1 MNKRSAEETKKNILE
16 AARIVFAEH
25 GYAQASM
32 RIIARA
38 AGISVGALY
47 LYFTNKEEL
56 YLTFVQEWM
65 KHLNDRTQE
74 ALLNIDDPTEA
85 IKAFIS
91 IAIDFARKNRE
102 IIILQGRELGF
113 LFGIDLKREFFRE
126 RRRLIAGIIRNG
138 MKRGIFRECDADEVA
153 KIIFNTL
160 RGYGVS
166 MVLDEESLFATEAYV
181 NLVLN
186 GLRVTPK

>member
-16 AARIVFAEH
+16 AARTVFVEH

-32 RIIARA
+32 RIIARE

-47 LYFTNKEEL
+47 LYFRNKEEL
-56 YLTFVQEWM
+56 HLTFVQDWM
-65 KHLNDRTQE
+65 KQLNDRTHE
-74 ALLNIDDPTEA
+74 ALLNIDDPIEA

-91 IAIDFARKNRE
+91 ITIDFARKNKE
-102 IIILQGRELGF
+102 IIILQRRELGF
-113 LFGIDLKREFFRE
+113 LFGIDLKREFSRE
-126 RRRLIAGIIRNG
+126 RRRLIADIIR
-138 MKRGIFRECDADEVA
+138 KGIKSGVFRECDADETA

-166 MVLDEESLFATEAYV
+166 MVLNEEALFATEDYV
-181 NLVLN
+181 KLLLN
-186 GLRVTPK
+186 GLRAFP

>member
-16 AARIVFAEH
+16 AARTVFVEH

-32 RIIARA
+32 RIIAQK

-47 LYFTNKEEL
+47 LYFRNKEEL
-56 YLTFVQEWM
+56 HLTFVQDWM
-65 KHLNDRTQE
+65 KQLNDRTQE
-74 ALLNIDDPTEA
+74 ALLNIDDPIEA

-91 IAIDFARKNRE
+91 ITVDFARKNKE
-102 IIILQGRELGF
+102 IIILQRKELGF
-113 LFGIDLKREFFRE
+113 LFGIDLKRKFSRE
-126 RRRLIAGIIRNG
+126 RRRLIADIIR
-138 MKRGIFRECDADEVA
+138 KGIKSGVFRECDADETA

-166 MVLDEESLFATEAYV
+166 MVLDEEALFATEAYV

-186 GLRVTPK
+186 GLRASP

>member
-16 AARIVFAEH
+16 AARTVFAEH
-25 GYAQASM
+25 GYGQASM

-47 LYFTNKEEL
+47 LYFRNKEDL

-65 KHLNDRTQE
+65 NQLNACTQE
-74 ALLNIDDPTEA
+74 ALLNIDDPIES
-85 IKAFIS
+85 IKVFIS

-102 IIILQGRELGF
+102 IIVHQGRELGF

-126 RRRLIAGIIRNG
+126 RRRLIADIIR
-138 MKRGIFRECDADEVA
+138 KGIKAGVFRECDADEAA

-166 MVLDEESLFATEAYV
+166 MVLDEEALFATEAYV

-186 GLRVTPK
+186 GLRTTSK

>member
-16 AARIVFAEH
+16 AARTVFVEH

-32 RIIARA
+32 RIIARE

-47 LYFTNKEEL
+47 LYFRNKEEL
-56 YLTFVQEWM
+56 HLTFVQDWM
-65 KHLNDRTQE
+65 KQLNDRTHE
-74 ALLNIDDPTEA
+74 ALLNIDDPIEA

-91 IAIDFARKNRE
+91 ITIDFARKNKE
-102 IIILQGRELGF
+102 IIILQRRELGF
-113 LFGIDLKREFFRE
+113 LFGIDLKREFSRE
-126 RRRLIAGIIRNG
+126 RRRLIADIIR
-138 MKRGIFRECDADEVA
+138 KGIKSGVFWECNADETA
-153 KIIFNTL
+153 KIIFITL

-186 GLRVTPK
+186 GLRTCP